1 MDTIITKLSDF
12 MSVDMTLKF
21 AVSFHPIV
29 FIVFLVLIQEG
40 FALRKFLD
48 YNELNNKHQ
57 FTITRDFVN
66 NIVDK
71 VYK

>member
-1 MDTIITKLSDF
+1 MNTIITKLSDF
-12 MSVDMTLKF
+12 MSVDMILKF

-29 FIVFLVLIQEG
+29 FIAFFVMIQEG

-57 FTITRDFVN
+57 FTLTRDFVT
-66 NIVDK
+66 
-71 VYK
+71 